1 LSRQV
6 FPIAQTQNG
15 VAATALH
22 PRACLADHVSSWA
35 AQSPGALAVVF
46 GNTRWTYADL
56 DRRVTGLAGALLE
69 LGVGRGDRVATLST
83 PRPEFLLLYLAVG
96 KIGGIWMG
104 LNPRYRAA
112 ELGWL
117 LTDAQPKVLTVLASL
132 DAETIL
138 QVRLAAT
145 ALPSA
150 CLVVEFG
157 GERRP
162 SGGLGTAIE
171 SDPSGAMPPIASA
184 AVPDDPAL
192 LVYTSGSTGR
202 PKGALIS
209 HYGLTFGSLVQ
220 AAEWGLTRPTMICNL
235 PINHVGC
242 VADICSVILVQGGT
256 IVFQEKFDA
265 ASMFDAIESERVT
278 VWAGVP
284 SMFQLMVDHPRYP
297 VSDLS
302 SVELVLW
309 GGAAMPRPLIDRLLS
324 RGLRLKG
331 AYGMTET
338 SCHVALTPNDAPAD
352 VLEESIGRPTP
363 FTPCRIVDDAGR
375 SCPVGVSGE
384 LQVFGRQNFVGY
396 LHQAEATDA
405 AFTADRWLKTG
416 DLGAWTPSGN
426 IRLVGRLR
434 DVVKS
439 GGYSVYPREIEM
451 AIESHP
457 SIGACAVVGAPDPLF
472 QEVCV
477 AFVVAKPG
485 EIADSTQLEAF
496 LRSRLANYKVPKK
509 IVVLDALPT
518 LPIGKVDKNALRAR
532 ASEICKMSSG
542 N

>member
-1 LSRQV
+1 MSRQV
-6 FPIAQTQNG
+6 LPIAQTQNG

-22 PRACLADHVSSWA
+22 PRACLADHVSSLA
-35 AQSPGALAVVF
+35 RQSPGAPAVVF
-46 GNTRWTYADL
+46 GNTRWTYEEL
-56 DRRVTGLAGALLE
+56 DRRVAKLAGAAARARRAS
-69 LGVGRGDRVATLST
+69 GRPRRDAVD
-83 PRPEFLLLYLAVG
+83 PRPEFLLLFLAVG

-104 LNPRYRAA
+104 LNPRYRPA

-117 LTDAQPKVLTVLASL
+117 LADAQPKVLTVLASL

-138 QVRLAAT
+138 RVRLAAK

-150 CLVVEFG
+150 CSVVEFG

-162 SGGLGTAIE
+162 SAGLGAALEVDSPGAI
-171 SDPSGAMPPIASA
+171 PPIASA

-256 IVFQEKFDA
+256 LVFQEKFDA

-297 VSDLS
+297 ASDLS

-352 VLEESIGRPTP
+352 VLEQSIGRPTP
-363 FTPCRIVDDAGR
+363 FTPCRIVDDAGQ
-375 SCPVGVSGE
+375 SCPVGISGE

-396 LHQAEATDA
+396 LHQAEATEA

-416 DLGAWTPSGN
+416 DLGAWTPAGN

-434 DVVKS
+434 DV
-439 GGYSVYPREIEM
+439 GQ
-451 AIESHP
+451 
-457 SIGACAVVGAPDPLF
+457 VGWL
-472 QEVCV
+472 
-477 AFVVAKPG
+477 
-485 EIADSTQLEAF
+485 
-496 LRSRLANYKVPKK
+496 LR
-509 IVVLDALPT
+509 LP
-518 LPIGKVDKNALRAR
+518 AR
-532 ASEICKMSSG
+532 DRNG
-542 N
+542 D